1 MHVSS
6 LVAASILAGAASAH
20 GGIPTAPKL
29 FGRNAIADLK
39 ARNAFDA
46 PRAPRAPV
54 AAPAVPQRP
63 AGEKRQVGGADGQ
76 CGAGIGSCA
85 KGYCCSLAGWCGIGK
100 DYCAAPDCQFQF
112 GSGCDANTIPPGTN
126 TSSVA
131 RPVMG
136 SVPVGNGGIYDC
148 TVPGTVALT
157 FDDGPYIYTDGV
169 LDLLKR
175 YNASATF
182 FITGNNIGK
191 GEIDNA
197 AYGWDTVIKR
207 MHAEGHQIA
216 SHTWSHQNLSQITSA
231 QRKDQMYKNEMA
243 LRNILGFF
251 PTYMRPPYSACDQP
265 SGCWR
270 DMKNLGYHV
279 TYFDVDTDDYNNE
292 SPELI
297 QNAKDNYDKAM
308 AGGDPST
315 SDYLVIGH
323 DIHEQ
328 TARNLTE
335 YMLIQLQNQ
344 GYKAVTVGECLGDPR
359 ANWYRS
365 SSGSV
370 FTSATGPVTNAPTST
385 LPVNSK
391 TTTTSPVVTPTGISQ
406 DATCGGTTGNT
417 CLGSSFGNCCSVN
430 GWCGSTSD
438 YCADGCQVQFGNCSG
453 SSGPVSNV
461 SVSAMSTPLSTPSGS
476 GSASAPTGTRQV
488 TPDGSCG
495 GTKGYT
501 CLNSGFGN
509 CCSQYGY
516 CGSTS
521 DYCGST
527 CQSGFGTCGSSS
539 QVSNSISS
547 VSSKAPI
554 VSSAAGS
561 SILTPSAV
569 KSSSAPV
576 VPSVS
581 VSLSSVKAV
590 VSTPSVS
597 VGASSLVTK
606 TTSTSTTT
614 VKSTVASSTTAKAS
628 SLSSTTAKASSASSV
643 KAAAS
648 STKSSSAPTSTA
660 LKTSTDGRCGAAA
673 GSTCSGSYFGGCC
686 GQDNYCGSFFACAN
700 GCQNK
705 FGSCWF

>member
-6 LVAASILAGAASAH
+6 LVATSFLAGAASAH
-20 GGIPTAPKL
+20 GGVAGAPRL

-39 ARNAFDA
+39 ARNVFDA
-46 PRAPRAPV
+46 PVMARAPV
-54 AAPAVPQRP
+54 EAAAMPQRP
-63 AGEKRQVGGADGQ
+63 AGEKRQVGGVDGQ

-85 KGYCCSLAGWCGIGK
+85 KGYCCSLAGWCGTGK

-131 RPVMG
+131 RTTLG

-157 FDDGPYIYTDGV
+157 YDDGPYIYTNEV
-169 LDLLKR
+169 LDILKK

-207 MHAEGHQIA
+207 MNTEGHQIA

-251 PTYMRPPYSACDQP
+251 PTYMRPPYSACDQA

-270 DMKNLGYHV
+270 DMKTLGYHV
-279 TYFDVDTDDYNNE
+279 TYFDLDTDDYNNVT
-292 SPELI
+292 PDLI
-297 QNAKDNYDKAM
+297 QNAKDNFDKGL
-308 AGGDPST
+308 AGGSPST
-315 SDYLVIGH
+315 SEYLAIAH

-328 TARNLTE
+328 TVRNLTE
-335 YMLIQLQNQ
+335 YMLIQLTNQ
-344 GYKAVTVGECLGDPR
+344 GYRAVSVGECLGDPK

-370 FTSATGPVTNAPTST
+370 FTSATGPVTAAPTTT

-417 CLGSSFGNCCSVN
+417 CLGSTFGNCCSVN

-438 YCADGCQVQFGNCSG
+438 YCADGCQVQFGNCTG
-453 SSGPVSNV
+453 NTGLVSNV
-461 SVSAMSTPLSTPSGS
+461 SVSAISTPLSTPSGS

-488 TPDGSCG
+488 SPDSSCG

-527 CQSGFGTCGSSS
+527 CQSAFGTCGSSS
-539 QVSNSISS
+539 Q
-547 VSSKAPI
+547 
-554 VSSAAGS
+554 
-561 SILTPSAV
+561 
-569 KSSSAPV
+569 
-576 VPSVS
+576 
-581 VSLSSVKAV
+581 
-590 VSTPSVS
+590 
-597 VGASSLVTK
+597 
-606 TTSTSTTT
+606 
-614 VKSTVASSTTAKAS
+614 
-628 SLSSTTAKASSASSV
+628 
-643 KAAAS
+643 
-648 STKSSSAPTSTA
+648 
-660 LKTSTDGRCGAAA
+660 
-673 GSTCSGSYFGGCC
+673 
-686 GQDNYCGSFFACAN
+686 
-700 GCQNK
+700 
-705 FGSCWF
+705 